1 MENVVILHGAGETK
15 QSFWLPY
22 AERELVAKGYLV
34 SIPELPDTDN
44 PDLAKWLPRALQ
56 EKFDGD
62 TVLIG
67 HSSGCPLI
75 LSILE
80 NIKVKVE
87 KAILVAGF
95 STPLPGGPTK
105 ILQERYDW
113 EKIKNNCQEFIFI
126 NSDNDPWKCDDKQGR
141 NLYDHLGGTLIIWHQ
156 GHMGSDSFHQP
167 YKEFPFLI
175 KLVD

>member
-1 MENVVILHGAGETK
+1 MVAVRR
-15 QSFWLPY
+15 
-22 AERELVAKGYLV
+22 ERESKRLGYQV
-34 SIPELPDTDN
+34 STPELPDTEN
-44 PDLAKWLPRALQ
+44 PDLTKWLPRALE
-56 EKFDGD
+56 EKLDLN

-80 NIKVKVE
+80 NIKIKVK

-95 STPLPGGPTK
+95 STPLPDGPK
-105 ILQERYDW
+105 KNLQKKYDW
-113 EKIKNNCQEFIFI
+113 EKIKNNCGEYIFI

-156 GHMGSDSFHQP
+156 GHMGSDTFKQP

-175 KLVD
+175 KLLD

>member
-1 MENVVILHGAGETK
+1 MAPEKINNPFGCRT
-15 QSFWLPY
+15 Q
-22 AERELVAKGYLV
+22 RESKSLGYQV

-56 EKFDGD
+56 EKFDGE

-80 NIKVKVE
+80 NIKVKV
-87 KAILVAGF
+87 KKSILVAGF
-95 STPLPGGPTK
+95 STLLPDGMAT
-105 ILQERYDW
+105 ILQEKYDW
-113 EKIKNNCQEFIFI
+113 EKIKSNCGEFIFI
-126 NSDNDPWKCDDKQGR
+126 NSDNDPWGCDDKQGR

-156 GHMGSDSFHQP
+156 GHMGSDTFKQP

>member
-1 MENVVILHGAGETK
+1 MAPEKINNPFGCRT
-15 QSFWLPY
+15 QR
-22 AERELVAKGYLV
+22 ERESKSLGYQV

-56 EKFDGD
+56 EKFDGE

-80 NIKVKVE
+80 NIKVKVK

-95 STPLPGGPTK
+95 WRPLPDGPTK
-105 ILQERYDW
+105 ILQGNYDW
-113 EKIKNNCQEFIFI
+113 EKIKRNCEEFIFI
-126 NSDNDPWKCDDKQGR
+126 NSDNDPWGCNDKQGMEIWKK
-141 NLYDHLGGTLIIWHQ
+141 LGGRLILWHGE
-156 GHMGSDSFHQP
+156 GHMGSDTFKQP

-175 KLVD
+175 KLLD